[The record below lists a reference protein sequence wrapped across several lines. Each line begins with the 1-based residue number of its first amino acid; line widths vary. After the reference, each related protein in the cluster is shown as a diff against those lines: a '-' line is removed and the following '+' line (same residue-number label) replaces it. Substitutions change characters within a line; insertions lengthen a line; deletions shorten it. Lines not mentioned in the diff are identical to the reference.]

1 MADSSTAR
9 LPARLPG
16 PAGIAQI
23 PGVRQLL
30 VLLGIAAAIAIG
42 ITVAIWSRSPVM
54 APLYTGLDERD
65 ASQVVQALQ
74 SAGDQ
79 FKLDASGTA
88 ILVPE
93 GDVARLRLRLAAQGL
108 PQGSASGIAGEAE
121 ASPFGMSDFAEKARY
136 QKRLEG
142 ELMASIGSLQPV
154 KASRVHL
161 ALPKQSA
168 FVRDRRPASASVVV
182 TLFPGRR
189 LDMAQVNAI
198 VHLVASSVPDLDP
211 NQVSVIDQKGEL
223 LTANRAGDS
232 SALADGRFR
241 VMQNVEQ
248 AYSGRIVELLTPLV
262 GPGRVRAQV
271 VANLD
276 FTETERTSEQ
286 FDPAASVL
294 RSEQVSNQQRG
305 NANMGE
311 GVGVPGA
318 LSNQPP
324 LMPAQP
330 TAAEPNAAPAANTAA
345 ATAATAATPSPI
357 DQSSSATRN
366 FEIDRVISRTREPTG
381 TIRRLSVAVVVDNKA
396 SVDEDGEVVT
406 EPLSQVELAQMMELV
421 RGAVGYDEAR
431 GDSVSVINAPF
442 HVEPDAEAL
451 PPPPLWQQPAIREI
465 GKQVLGAIVLLV
477 LALSV
482 LRPLLRSL
490 VSMSPPPPPS
500 PNPLQVLAG
509 AENLNEGD
517 DSRPSVSGT
526 RSLPALPKVGFEQ
539 KVGLAKRMVN
549 EDPRQVAHVVKT
561 WLTEDGS

>member
-1 MADSSTAR
+1 MADHATAR

-16 PAGIAQI
+16 PAGLAQI

-42 ITVAIWSRSPVM
+42 ITVAVWSRSPVL

-74 SAGDQ
+74 ASGDG

-88 ILVPE
+88 VLVAE

-108 PQGSASGIAGEAE
+108 PQGGVNGVAAEPE

-189 LDMAQVNAI
+189 LEADQVNAI

-211 NQVSVIDQKGEL
+211 SQVSVIDHKGEL

-232 SALADGRFR
+232 SAMADGRFR

-248 AYSGRIVELLTPLV
+248 AYAGRIVALLTPLV

-286 FDPAASVL
+286 YDPAASVL

-305 NANMGE
+305 NANMAE

-324 LMPAQP
+324 VLPAQP
-330 TAAEPNAAPAANTAA
+330 TAATPVAAAAGIAAAPGTATVSA
-345 ATAATAATPSPI
+345 S

-396 SVDEDGEVVT
+396 SIDEEGEVVT
-406 EPLSQVELAQMMELV
+406 EPLSQTELAQMMELV

-442 HVEPDAEAL
+442 HVEPDVEAL
-451 PPPPLWQQPAIREI
+451 PPPPLWQQPAVREI

-482 LRPLLRSL
+482 VRPLLRSL
-490 VSMSPPPPPS
+490 IALTPAPVAAANALLADAEQVDVGDGRRVAMSGP
-500 PNPLQVLAG
+500 G
-509 AENLNEGD
+509 A
-517 DSRPSVSGT
+517 
-526 RSLPALPKVGFEQ
+526 LPALPKVGFEQ

-549 EDPRQVAHVVKT
+549 EDPRQVAQVVKT
-561 WLTEDGS
+561 WLSEDGG